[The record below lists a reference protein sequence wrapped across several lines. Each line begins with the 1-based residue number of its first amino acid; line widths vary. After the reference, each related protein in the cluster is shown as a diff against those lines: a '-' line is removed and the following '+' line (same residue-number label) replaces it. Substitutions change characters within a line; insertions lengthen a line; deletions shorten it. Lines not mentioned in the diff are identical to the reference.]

1 MLCAS
6 NANFIAAVI
15 SGGLFS
21 DYGVWFRIVF
31 LVVCKMHSKQA
42 EELRNSGALY
52 QVENHA
58 NFKLIFFNQHHIYN
72 IKG

>member
-1 MLCAS
+1 MLRAS
-6 NANFIAAVI
+6 NADFIVAVI

-31 LVVCKMHSKQA
+31 LIVCKMHSRQA
-42 EELRNSGALY
+42 EELRTSGAPY
-52 QVENHA
+52 QAENHA
-58 NFKLIFFNQHHIYN
+58 NFKLIFFNQHRIYN